1 VKVINKKFTF
11 SSNVFRRIMNEWGFI
26 TIFEQKNNVTSK
38 YKDIKF
44 NDDSIEIHFERE
56 AHKLDLNDIAKLIN
70 CKFALIGIDEKENK
84 IICGN

>member
-1 VKVINKKFTF
+1 MRVINKKFTF

-38 YKDIKF
+38 YKAIKF

-56 AHKLDLNDIAKLIN
+56 AHKLDLKDITKLIN